1 MDLRR
6 KRPII
11 ISSSK
16 TDDID
21 DKKFDIRL
29 KEGFKLFIAGPS
41 RSGKTFFIDT
51 FINNL
56 ADFAINPPKTIVYV
70 YKVWQPK
77 YGEMKVDYFIE
88 DCEDLDK
95 KLFENIKTPSSLV
108 IFDDLINSKSLPTI
122 AKLFTVDARHKKMSL
137 IFVSQKMFVNN
148 DNFRQIS
155 QNSDYYAV
163 FKNPRNAS
171 EIRTLAHQ
179 MTPGTMDL
187 VSYFTK
193 ATENPYSYL
202 FINFTQECEPCLY
215 LMKIEIHVIVKQ

>member
-1 MDLRR
+1 MDMRR

-16 TDDID
+16 IDDID

-77 YGEMKVDYFIE
+77 YREM
-88 DCEDLDK
+88 
-95 KLFENIKTPSSLV
+95 
-108 IFDDLINSKSLPTI
+108 
-122 AKLFTVDARHKKMSL
+122 A
-137 IFVSQKMFVNN
+137 
-148 DNFRQIS
+148 
-155 QNSDYYAV
+155 
-163 FKNPRNAS
+163 
-171 EIRTLAHQ
+171 TL
-179 MTPGTMDL
+179 
-187 VSYFTK
+187 Y
-193 ATENPYSYL
+193 
-202 FINFTQECEPCLY
+202 
-215 LMKIEIHVIVKQ
+215 

>member
-1 MDLRR
+1 MSR

-16 TDDID
+16 IDEND
-21 DKKFDIRL
+21 DKKYDIRL

-56 ADFAINPPKTIVYV
+56 PDFAIDPPKTIVYV

-95 KLFENIKTPSSLV
+95 K
-108 IFDDLINSKSLPTI
+108 
-122 AKLFTVDARHKKMSL
+122 TV
-137 IFVSQKMFVNN
+137 
-148 DNFRQIS
+148 
-155 QNSDYYAV
+155 
-163 FKNPRNAS
+163 
-171 EIRTLAHQ
+171 
-179 MTPGTMDL
+179 
-187 VSYFTK
+187 
-193 ATENPYSYL
+193 
-202 FINFTQECEPCLY
+202 
-215 LMKIEIHVIVKQ
+215 